1 MAFSPPKFSSS
12 HGLGQEK
19 ISWSGKAAIAG
30 NGVLEGQRG
39 TEGFRVLEKQGG
51 EYRKRFLG
59 QNEQQMHDMVSG
71 KERTVSA
78 KKWYL
83 RYTG

>member
-1 MAFSPPKFSSS
+1 
-12 HGLGQEK
+12 
-19 ISWSGKAAIAG
+19 
-30 NGVLEGQRG
+30 
-39 TEGFRVLEKQGG
+39 LEKQGG
-51 EYRKRFLG
+51 DYRKRFLG

-83 RYTG
+83 GYTG